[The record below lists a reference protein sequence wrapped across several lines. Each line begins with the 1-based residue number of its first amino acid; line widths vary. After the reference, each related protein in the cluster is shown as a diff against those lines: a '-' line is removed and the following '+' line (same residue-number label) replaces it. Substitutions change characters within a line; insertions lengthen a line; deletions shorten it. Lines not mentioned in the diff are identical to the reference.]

1 MVSAIKQVPE
11 PSDGRPSAGP
21 VNAAPDRGTA
31 GSAARTFGDVRPAG
45 TTARSG
51 PAGTSAPSG
60 PPVAG
65 RDAAQRSPVDPAGA
79 GGSSVDPAGAGGS
92 SVDPADAG
100 RSTVAADAVGP
111 STGGAAPPVGHAVGH
126 PAGYPATW
134 HALVFRT
141 RIWIKRARIVGVR
154 VAALVATGVSRL
166 IPGIRY
172 LLRSLHSKWRRSLQF
187 RTVLTTLMLAI
198 TSFAVVG
205 AYLSSQIANNLFQE
219 RLVQAESETRYN
231 VKQVQDTFDG
241 AQLTDQSSVITLVYD
256 TLNAVEGRGDVIQRR
271 YVFEAMPE
279 QTKPRNRWVESR
291 ASDQLTI
298 SVIPTDLRTAVQNSG
313 KEQFWAS
320 TEFPVGTED
329 RPGIAVGNKVTFNG
343 TVYELYLIYD
353 LNTAQ
358 KTLDEIQNVLLA
370 GGAVLALLIGA
381 VAWYVTRN
389 VVSPVSHA
397 ALVSEKLAA
406 GQLQERMVVK
416 GEDEVA
422 RLGASFNHMAASLQ
436 EQITQLA
443 TLSQMQQRFVSDVSH
458 ELRTPLTTVRMAAE
472 VLYDA
477 RHDFD
482 PINKRSAELLYNQVE
497 RFQSLLADLLEISRF
512 DAGVATLDAEPGD
525 IVQLVS
531 HVMEGVA
538 PVAAEYGSEVTLNA
552 PAGSIIAE
560 MDDRRIDRILR
571 NLVLNALEHG
581 EGRPVNISVTA
592 NDTAVAVAVRDH
604 GIGMTPAEAA
614 RVFDRFWRADPARA
628 RTTGGSGLGLSIAAE
643 DTKLHNGWLQAWG
656 RKGSGANFRLTLPLR
671 QGETITKSPLQLEPV
686 DVGLQGADGRNTM
699 LLVDPSPVPRPDDGN
714 PDSSVAAGGPPAAGT
729 AGLRTMP
736 DPGPADPELKE
747 GL

>member
-1 MVSAIKQVPE
+1 MVSATKQVPE
-11 PSDGRPSAGP
+11 PSGP
-21 VNAAPDRGTA
+21 EAHRTPDLAAAKGPEHTDALLAELETLPFRARIWRRRGVIV
-31 GSAARTFGDVRPAG
+31 GLRVARLVRIGLIRFFPG
-45 TTARSG
+45 IRF
-51 PAGTSAPSG
+51 
-60 PPVAG
+60 
-65 RDAAQRSPVDPAGA
+65 
-79 GGSSVDPAGAGGS
+79 
-92 SVDPADAG
+92 AG
-100 RSTVAADAVGP
+100 RS
-111 STGGAAPPVGHAVGH
+111 
-126 PAGYPATW
+126 
-134 HALVFRT
+134 
-141 RIWIKRARIVGVR
+141 
-154 VAALVATGVSRL
+154 
-166 IPGIRY
+166 
-172 LLRSLHSKWRRSLQF
+172 LRRRWRRSLQL
-187 RTVLTTLMLAI
+187 RTVLTTLFLAV

-205 AYLSSQIANNLFQE
+205 AYLSNQIANNLFQE
-219 RLVQAESETRYN
+219 RLTQAESETRYY

-241 AQLTDQSSVITLVYD
+241 AQVTDQSSVITLVYD
-256 TLNAVEGRGDVIQRR
+256 TLNAVEGRGSVIQRR

-291 ASDQLTI
+291 ASDQLTV
-298 SVIPTDLRTAVQNSG
+298 SVIPADLRKAVQDSG
-313 KEQFWAS
+313 KDQYWAS
-320 TEFPVGTED
+320 TVIPVGTED

-358 KTLDEIQNVLLA
+358 QTLDEIQSVLLA
-370 GGAVLALLIGA
+370 GGAVLVLIIVA
-381 VAWYVTRN
+381 IAWYVTRN

-512 DAGVATLDAEPGD
+512 DAGVAVLDAEPED
-525 IVQLVS
+525 ILQVIA
-531 HVMEGVA
+531 HVIDGAA
-538 PVAAEYGSEVTLNA
+538 PVAAEYGSE
-552 PAGSIIAE
+552 IILA
-560 MDDRRIDRILR
+560 RRRGHRGGNGRPRIDRILR
-571 NLVLNALEHG
+571 NLILNAVEHG
-581 EGRPVNISVTA
+581 EGRPVTVTVAA
-592 NDTAVAVAVRDH
+592 NQSAVAVAVRDQ
-604 GIGMTPAEAA
+604 GIGMAPAEAA

-628 RTTGGSGLGLSIAAE
+628 RTTGGSGLGLSIAME

-656 RKGSGANFRLTLPLR
+656 RKGRGANFRLTLPLR
-671 QGETITKSPLQLEPV
+671 QGEEIERSPVQLEPEDIILPGV
-686 DVGLQGADGRNTM
+686 PHEKNM
-699 LLVDPSPVPRPDDGN
+699 LVLG
-714 PDSSVAAGGPPAAGT
+714 
-729 AGLRTMP
+729 
-736 DPGPADPELKE
+736 PGPAGVHAPASTAAQPKE
-747 GL
+747 SP

>member
-1 MVSAIKQVPE
+1 M
-11 PSDGRPSAGP
+11 AGVFSELP
-21 VNAAPDRGTA
+21 
-31 GSAARTFGDVRPAG
+31 
-45 TTARSG
+45 
-51 PAGTSAPSG
+51 
-60 PPVAG
+60 
-65 RDAAQRSPVDPAGA
+65 
-79 GGSSVDPAGAGGS
+79 
-92 SVDPADAG
+92 
-100 RSTVAADAVGP
+100 
-111 STGGAAPPVGHAVGH
+111 
-126 PAGYPATW
+126 
-134 HALVFRT
+134 FRT
-141 RIWIKRARIVGVR
+141 RIWFRRARIVGLRVLRLVR
-154 VAALVATGVSRL
+154 TGLIRL
-166 IPGIRY
+166 LPGVRF
-172 LLRSLHSKWRRSLQF
+172 LLRALHRRWRRSLQF
-187 RTVLTTLMLAI
+187 RTVLTTLLLSI
-198 TSFAVVG
+198 GSFAVVG
-205 AYLSSQIANNLFQE
+205 AYLSNQIANNLFQE
-219 RLVQAESETRYN
+219 RLTQAESETLYH

-241 AQLTDQSSVITLVYD
+241 AQVTDQSSVITLVYD
-256 TLNAVEGRGDVIQRR
+256 TLNAVEGRGNVIQRR

-298 SVIPTDLRTAVQNSG
+298 SVIPPELRKAVQESG
-313 KEQFWAS
+313 KDQFWAS

-370 GGAVLALLIGA
+370 GGAVLVLIIGA
-381 VAWYVTRN
+381 IAWYVTRN

-397 ALVSEKLAA
+397 AVVSEKLAA

-512 DAGVATLDAEPGD
+512 DAGVAVLDAEPTD
-525 IVQLVS
+525 ILQLLTNV
-531 HVMEGVA
+531 VEDA
-538 PVAAEYGSEVTLNA
+538 QPVAAEYGSEVTIN
-552 PAGSIIAE
+552 SQEESVVVE
-560 MDDRRIDRILR
+560 MDDRRIERILR
-571 NLVLNALEHG
+571 NLVLNALEHS
-581 EGRPVNISVTA
+581 EGKPVNISVAA
-592 NDTAVAVAVRDH
+592 NETAVAVAVRDH
-604 GIGMTPAEAA
+604 GIGMTQAEAA

-656 RKGSGANFRLTLPLR
+656 NKGTGSNFRLTLPLR
-671 QGETITKSPLQLEPV
+671 QGEAISKSPLLLEPA
-686 DVGLQGADGRNTM
+686 DVELPGGAGQGTM
-699 LLVDPSPVPRPDDGN
+699 LLLDSVAPPEGGGISAFAGPAVPGPAA
-714 PDSSVAAGGPPAAGT
+714 PDSAAPGPKPAAGREE
-729 AGLRTMP
+729 A
-736 DPGPADPELKE
+736 K
-747 GL
+747 

>member
-1 MVSAIKQVPE
+1 
-11 PSDGRPSAGP
+11 
-21 VNAAPDRGTA
+21 
-31 GSAARTFGDVRPAG
+31 
-45 TTARSG
+45 
-51 PAGTSAPSG
+51 
-60 PPVAG
+60 
-65 RDAAQRSPVDPAGA
+65 
-79 GGSSVDPAGAGGS
+79 
-92 SVDPADAG
+92 
-100 RSTVAADAVGP
+100 
-111 STGGAAPPVGHAVGH
+111 
-126 PAGYPATW
+126 
-134 HALVFRT
+134 
-141 RIWIKRARIVGVR
+141 
-154 VAALVATGVSRL
+154 
-166 IPGIRY
+166 
-172 LLRSLHSKWRRSLQF
+172 
-187 RTVLTTLMLAI
+187 
-198 TSFAVVG
+198 
-205 AYLSSQIANNLFQE
+205 
-219 RLVQAESETRYN
+219 AESETRYY
-231 VKQVQDTFDG
+231 VQQVQDTFDG
-241 AQLTDQSSVITLVYD
+241 AQVTDQSSVITLVYD
-256 TLNAVEGRGDVIQRR
+256 TLNAVEGTGSVIQRR

-298 SVIPTDLRTAVQNSG
+298 RVIPADLRAAVQNSG

-320 TEFPVGTED
+320 TEFPVGTQD

-370 GGAVLALLIGA
+370 GGAVLVLMIGA
-381 VAWYVTRN
+381 IAWYVTRN

-477 RHDFD
+477 REEFD

-512 DAGVATLDAEPGD
+512 DAGAATLDAEPTD

-531 HVMEGVA
+531 HVMDGVA

-552 PAGSIIAE
+552 PAGSIIVE

-581 EGRPVNISVTA
+581 EGRAVNISVAA

-604 GIGMTPAEAA
+604 GIGMAPAETA

-628 RTTGGSGLGLSIAAE
+628 RTTGGSGLGLAIAAE
-643 DTKLHNGWLQAWG
+643 DTKLHDGWLQAWG
-656 RKGSGANFRLTLPLR
+656 QKESGSNFRLTLPLR
-671 QGETITKSPLQLEPV
+671 RGETITKSPLQLEPV
-686 DVGLQGADGRNTM
+686 DVGIPGAGRERTM
-699 LLVDPSPVPRPDDGN
+699 VLLDRAPDSEPRPAGDTGM
-714 PDSSVAAGGPPAAGT
+714 DSGAAGSPGSIGT
-729 AGLRTMP
+729 GTKDRS
-736 DPGPADPELKE
+736 
-747 GL
+747 

>member
-11 PSDGRPSAGP
+11 PADRSVAQAAGPESGHDTTPDMTPDMTRGEAPAESSASHEPVPGVPESAVAESAVPESGVAESGEPESQEPESPSAGP
-21 VNAAPDRGTA
+21 GSRGPWRGLA
-31 GSAARTFGDVRPAG
+31 
-45 TTARSG
+45 
-51 PAGTSAPSG
+51 
-60 PPVAG
+60 
-65 RDAAQRSPVDPAGA
+65 
-79 GGSSVDPAGAGGS
+79 
-92 SVDPADAG
+92 
-100 RSTVAADAVGP
+100 
-111 STGGAAPPVGHAVGH
+111 
-126 PAGYPATW
+126 
-134 HALVFRT
+134 FRT
-141 RIWIKRARIVGVR
+141 RLWAKRARIVGVR
-154 VAALVATGVSRL
+154 VARLVRTGAGSL
-166 IPGIRY
+166 LPGIRY
-172 LLRSLHSKWRRSLQF
+172 LLRAVQRKWRRSLQF
-187 RTVLTTLMLAI
+187 RTVLTTLLLAI
-198 TSFAVVG
+198 GSFAVVG
-205 AYLSSQIANNLFQE
+205 AYLSNQIANNLFQE
-219 RLVQAESETRYN
+219 RLAQAESETRYN

-241 AQLTDQSSVITLVYD
+241 AQVTDQSSVITLVYD
-256 TLNAVEGRGDVIQRR
+256 TLNAVEGRGSVIQRR

-298 SVIPTDLRTAVQNSG
+298 AVIPPELRKAVQDSG
-313 KEQFWAS
+313 KDQYWAS
-320 TEFPVGTED
+320 TQFPVGTED

-370 GGAVLALLIGA
+370 GGALLVLMIGG

-397 ALVSEKLAA
+397 AVVSEKLAA

-477 RHDFD
+477 REDFD

-512 DAGVATLDAEPGD
+512 DAGAATLDAEPTD
-525 IVQLVS
+525 IVQLVA
-531 HVMEGVA
+531 HVIEGVA
-538 PVAAEYGSEVTLNA
+538 PVAAEYGSAVTFNA
-552 PAGSIIAE
+552 PAGSIIVD

-581 EGRPVNISVTA
+581 EGRPVNISVAA

-643 DTKLHNGWLQAWG
+643 DTKLHDGWLQAWG
-656 RKGSGANFRLTLPLR
+656 SKGNGSNFRLTLPLR
-671 QGETITKSPLQLEPV
+671 RDEPITRSPLQLEPV
-686 DVGLQGADGRNTM
+686 NVGLPGPGSQRTV
-699 LLVDPSPVPRPDDGN
+699 LLLDR
-714 PDSSVAAGGPPAAGT
+714 PPAAAVPAADTPEGT
-729 AGLRTMP
+729 QGKPDGGTGADDLMADGLAGDGATGVGGASPGGGAAGLRGHGT
-736 DPGPADPELKE
+736 E
-747 GL
+747 GRA

>member
-1 MVSAIKQVPE
+1 MVSVTKQVPE
-11 PSDGRPSAGP
+11 PSRGASDDAKAELAVSQSQATSPAVREGRPEGEERPGPEHTDALAGVLSGLP
-21 VNAAPDRGTA
+21 FR
-31 GSAARTFGDVRPAG
+31 ARLW
-45 TTARSG
+45 AR
-51 PAGTSAPSG
+51 
-60 PPVAG
+60 
-65 RDAAQRSPVDPAGA
+65 
-79 GGSSVDPAGAGGS
+79 
-92 SVDPADAG
+92 
-100 RSTVAADAVGP
+100 
-111 STGGAAPPVGHAVGH
+111 
-126 PAGYPATW
+126 
-134 HALVFRT
+134 
-141 RIWIKRARIVGVR
+141 RARIVALR
-154 VAALVATGVSRL
+154 VYRL
-166 IPGIRY
+166 IRIGLGRIVPGMHF
-172 LLRSLHSKWRRSLQF
+172 LLRSVRRRWRRSLQF
-187 RTVLTTLMLAI
+187 RTVLTTLLLSI

-205 AYLSSQIANNLFQE
+205 AYLSNQIANNLFQE
-219 RLVQAESETRYN
+219 RLTQAESETLYN
-231 VKQVQDTFDG
+231 VKQVQETFDG
-241 AQLTDQSSVITLVYD
+241 AQVTDQSSVITLVYD
-256 TLNAVEGRGDVIQRR
+256 TLNAVEGRGNVIQRR

-298 SVIPTDLRTAVQNSG
+298 SVIPPELRKAVQESG
-313 KEQFWAS
+313 KDQFWAS
-320 TEFPVGTED
+320 ISFPVGTED
-329 RPGIAVGNKVTFNG
+329 RPGIAVGNKVRFNG

-353 LNTAQ
+353 LNSAQ
-358 KTLDEIQNVLLA
+358 KTLDEIQNVLWA
-370 GGAVLALLIGA
+370 GGAALVLMIGGI
-381 VAWYVTRN
+381 AWYVTRN

-512 DAGVATLDAEPGD
+512 DAGVAVLDAEATD
-525 IVQLVS
+525 ILQLVS
-531 HVMEGVA
+531 HVIDGVG
-538 PVAAEYGSEVTLNA
+538 PVAAEYGSEIVLNCRHE
-552 PAGSIIAE
+552 SIIVE
-560 MDDRRIDRILR
+560 MDARRIDRILR

-581 EGRPVNISVTA
+581 EGKPIHISVSA
-592 NDTAVAVAVRDH
+592 NESAVAIAVRDH
-604 GIGMTPAEAA
+604 GIGMSPAEAA

-656 RKGSGANFRLTLPLR
+656 NKGTGSNFRLTLPLR
-671 QGETITKSPLQLEPV
+671 QGEAITKSPLQLEPA
-686 DVGLQGADGRNTM
+686 DVGLPGSMTQRS
-699 LLVDPSPVPRPDDGN
+699 LLII
-714 PDSSVAAGGPPAAGT
+714 DSAAPLAGQMEAGQMELPAAE
-729 AGLRTMP
+729 AGRTGAGETGVQGSH
-736 DPGPADPELKE
+736 DR
-747 GL
+747 

>member
-1 MVSAIKQVPE
+1 M
-11 PSDGRPSAGP
+11 R
-21 VNAAPDRGTA
+21 
-31 GSAARTFGDVRPAG
+31 
-45 TTARSG
+45 
-51 PAGTSAPSG
+51 
-60 PPVAG
+60 
-65 RDAAQRSPVDPAGA
+65 
-79 GGSSVDPAGAGGS
+79 
-92 SVDPADAG
+92 
-100 RSTVAADAVGP
+100 
-111 STGGAAPPVGHAVGH
+111 
-126 PAGYPATW
+126 
-134 HALVFRT
+134 FRT
-141 RIWIKRARIVGVR
+141 RLWVKRARIVGVR
-154 VAALVATGVSRL
+154 VARLVSIGASRL
-166 IPGIRY
+166 LPGIRY
-172 LLRSLHSKWRRSLQF
+172 LLRSLHRKWRRSLQF

-198 TSFAVVG
+198 SSFAVVG
-205 AYLSSQIANNLFQE
+205 AYLSNQIANNLFQE

-231 VKQVQDTFDG
+231 VKQIQDTFDG
-241 AQLTDQSSVITLVYD
+241 AQVTDQSSVITLVYD
-256 TLNAVEGRGDVIQRR
+256 TLNAVEGRGSVIQRR

-298 SVIPTDLRTAVQNSG
+298 SVIPTELRKAVQDSG

-477 RHDFD
+477 RGDFD
-482 PINKRSAELLYNQVE
+482 PVNKRSAELLYNQVE
-497 RFQSLLADLLEISRF
+497 RFQSLLTDLLEISRF

-552 PAGSIIAE
+552 PAGSIIVD

-581 EGRPVNISVTA
+581 EGRPVNISV
-592 NDTAVAVAVRDH
+592 
-604 GIGMTPAEAA
+604 AA
-614 RVFDRFWRADPARA
+614 
-628 RTTGGSGLGLSIAAE
+628 
-643 DTKLHNGWLQAWG
+643 
-656 RKGSGANFRLTLPLR
+656 
-671 QGETITKSPLQLEPV
+671 
-686 DVGLQGADGRNTM
+686 
-699 LLVDPSPVPRPDDGN
+699 
-714 PDSSVAAGGPPAAGT
+714 
-729 AGLRTMP
+729 
-736 DPGPADPELKE
+736 
-747 GL
+747 

>member
-1 MVSAIKQVPE
+1 MPEHTDAFGARLARLPAQV
-11 PSDGRPSAGP
+11 
-21 VNAAPDRGTA
+21 
-31 GSAARTFGDVRPAG
+31 
-45 TTARSG
+45 
-51 PAGTSAPSG
+51 
-60 PPVAG
+60 
-65 RDAAQRSPVDPAGA
+65 
-79 GGSSVDPAGAGGS
+79 
-92 SVDPADAG
+92 
-100 RSTVAADAVGP
+100 
-111 STGGAAPPVGHAVGH
+111 
-126 PAGYPATW
+126 
-134 HALVFRT
+134 
-141 RIWIKRARIVGVR
+141 RIWRRRALIVAVR
-154 VAALVATGVSRL
+154 VGRLVRTGLDRFF
-166 IPGIRY
+166 PGIRY
-172 LLRSLHSKWRRSLQF
+172 LLHSVQRRWRRSLQF
-187 RTVLTTLMLAI
+187 RTVLTTLLLSI
-198 TSFAVVG
+198 SSFAIVG
-205 AYLSSQIANNLFQE
+205 AYLSNQIANNLFQE
-219 RLVQAESETRYN
+219 RLTQAESETRYN

-241 AQLTDQSSVITLVYD
+241 AQVTDQSSVITLVYD
-256 TLNAVEGRGDVIQRR
+256 TLNAVEGRGSVIQRR

-298 SVIPTDLRTAVQNSG
+298 SVIPPELRAAVQKSG

-358 KTLDEIQNVLLA
+358 QTLNEIQNVLWA
-370 GGAVLALLIGA
+370 GGAALILMIGGI
-381 VAWYVTRN
+381 AWYVTRN

-397 ALVSEKLAA
+397 AVVSEKLAA

-472 VLYDA
+472 VLFDA

-512 DAGVATLDAEPGD
+512 DAGVAMLDAEATD

-531 HVMEGVA
+531 HVMEGAA
-538 PVAAEYGSEVTLNA
+538 PVAEEYGSGMTLNA
-552 PAGSIIAE
+552 PEGSVVVE
-560 MDDRRIDRILR
+560 MDARRIDRILR

-581 EGRPVNISVTA
+581 EGQPVNISVA
-592 NDTAVAVAVRDH
+592 SNETAVAVTVRDH
-604 GIGMTPAEAA
+604 GIGMSPAEAA

-628 RTTGGSGLGLSIAAE
+628 RTTGGSGLGLSIATE

-656 RKGSGANFRLTLPLR
+656 NSGVGSNFRLTLPLK
-671 QGETITKSPLQLEPV
+671 QGGTITKSPLQLEPA
-686 DVGLQGADGRNTM
+686 DVGLPGHGDHSV
-699 LLVDPSPVPRPDDGN
+699 LVLGSA
-714 PDSSVAAGGPPAAGT
+714 AAGVADAGEEVDATTEADEARVHGGARVPGGTHVPGGTGTSGAAGT
-729 AGLRTMP
+729 GKRS
-736 DPGPADPELKE
+736 
-747 GL
+747 

>member
-1 MVSAIKQVPE
+1 MSPPLERGAPEQPARTSVDVHETGLTAPVSDATDAGTPAAGPPE
-11 PSDGRPSAGP
+11 PAVP
-21 VNAAPDRGTA
+21 
-31 GSAARTFGDVRPAG
+31 
-45 TTARSG
+45 
-51 PAGTSAPSG
+51 
-60 PPVAG
+60 
-65 RDAAQRSPVDPAGA
+65 GA
-79 GGSSVDPAGAGGS
+79 GLPDSPAALW
-92 SVDPADAG
+92 
-100 RSTVAADAVGP
+100 
-111 STGGAAPPVGHAVGH
+111 HAVR
-126 PAGYPATW
+126 
-134 HALVFRT
+134 FRT
-141 RIWIKRARIVGVR
+141 RIWVKRARIVGVR
-154 VAALVATGVSRL
+154 VARLVGIGASRL
-166 IPGIRY
+166 LPGIRY
-172 LLRSLHSKWRRSLQF
+172 LLRSVHRKWRRSLQF

-198 TSFAVVG
+198 SSFAVVG
-205 AYLSSQIANNLFQE
+205 AYLSNQIANNLFQE

-241 AQLTDQSSVITLVYD
+241 AQVTDQSSVITLVYD
-256 TLNAVEGRGDVIQRR
+256 TLNAVEGRGSVIQRR

-298 SVIPTDLRTAVQNSG
+298 SVIPPELRKAVQDSG

-477 RHDFD
+477 REDFD
-482 PINKRSAELLYNQVE
+482 PVNKRSAELLYNQVE

-538 PVAAEYGSEVTLNA
+538 PVAAEYGSQITLNA
-552 PAGSIIAE
+552 PAGSIIVD

-581 EGRPVNISVTA
+581 EGRPVNISVAA
-592 NDTAVAVAVRDH
+592 NDHAVAVAVRDH
-604 GIGMTPAEAA
+604 GIGMAPAEAA

-656 RKGSGANFRLTLPLR
+656 RKGSGANFRLTLPLH

-686 DVGLQGADGRNTM
+686 DVGLHGAAGQRTM
-699 LLVDPSPVPRPDDGN
+699 LLLDPAPAPRGGNQVAGSGPDDG
-714 PDSSVAAGGPPAAGT
+714 PRA
-729 AGLRTMP
+729 
-736 DPGPADPELKE
+736 PGPADAGTTYPGTAGTGTKE
-747 GL
+747 RS

>member
-1 MVSAIKQVPE
+1 MSAPLDRGAPENAVRTSVDLHEPGATAPVS
-11 PSDGRPSAGP
+11 
-21 VNAAPDRGTA
+21 AAPDASCAPAGESEPETTGPGTA
-31 GSAARTFGDVRPAG
+31 GP
-45 TTARSG
+45 
-51 PAGTSAPSG
+51 
-60 PPVAG
+60 
-65 RDAAQRSPVDPAGA
+65 
-79 GGSSVDPAGAGGS
+79 
-92 SVDPADAG
+92 
-100 RSTVAADAVGP
+100 
-111 STGGAAPPVGHAVGH
+111 AAPPPGAPG
-126 PAGYPATW
+126 PAAAPPAPRLAGLADGW
-134 HALVFRT
+134 QSMRFRT
-141 RIWIKRARIVGVR
+141 RLWVKRARIVGVR
-154 VAALVATGVSRL
+154 VARLVSIGASRL
-166 IPGIRY
+166 LPGIRY
-172 LLRSLHSKWRRSLQF
+172 LLRSLHRKWRRSLQF

-198 TSFAVVG
+198 SSFAVVG
-205 AYLSSQIANNLFQE
+205 AYLSNQIANNLFQE

-231 VKQVQDTFDG
+231 VKQIQDTFDG
-241 AQLTDQSSVITLVYD
+241 AQVTDQSSVITLVYD
-256 TLNAVEGRGDVIQRR
+256 TLNAVEGRGSVIQRR

-298 SVIPTDLRTAVQNSG
+298 SVIPPELRQAVQDSG

-477 RHDFD
+477 RGDFD
-482 PINKRSAELLYNQVE
+482 PVNKRSAELLYNQVE

-552 PAGSIIAE
+552 PAGSIIVD

-581 EGRPVNISVTA
+581 EGRPVNISVAA
-592 NDTAVAVAVRDH
+592 NDNAVAVAVRDH

-656 RKGSGANFRLTLPLR
+656 RKGGGANFRLTLALR

-686 DVGLQGADGRNTM
+686 DVGLQGAGSDRTM
-699 LLVDPSPVPRPDDGN
+699 LLLDHSPAPRTDNDNGNDG
-714 PDSSVAAGGPPAAGT
+714 AGGSGT
-729 AGLRTMP
+729 GTK
-736 DPGPADPELKE
+736 DGS
-747 GL
+747 

>member
-1 MVSAIKQVPE
+1 MTAPASVAAGHGQGPGRRGPAGAE
-11 PSDGRPSAGP
+11 PGTDRTGP
-21 VNAAPDRGTA
+21 PPDPAPPDPAPT
-31 GSAARTFGDVRPAG
+31 GSAAAPA
-45 TTARSG
+45 AAG
-51 PAGTSAPSG
+51 PAGLA
-60 PPVAG
+60 AG
-65 RDAAQRSPVDPAGA
+65 WQ
-79 GGSSVDPAGAGGS
+79 
-92 SVDPADAG
+92 
-100 RSTVAADAVGP
+100 
-111 STGGAAPPVGHAVGH
+111 
-126 PAGYPATW
+126 ATR
-134 HALVFRT
+134 FRT
-141 RIWIKRARIVGVR
+141 RLWVKRARIVGVR
-154 VAALVATGVSRL
+154 VARLVGIGASGL
-166 IPGIRY
+166 LPGIRY
-172 LLRSLHSKWRRSLQF
+172 LLRSLHRKWRRSLQF

-198 TSFAVVG
+198 ASFAVVG
-205 AYLSSQIANNLFQE
+205 AYLSNQIANNLFQE

-241 AQLTDQSSVITLVYD
+241 AQVTDQSSVITLVYD
-256 TLNAVEGRGDVIQRR
+256 TLNAVEGRGSVIQRR

-298 SVIPTDLRTAVQNSG
+298 SVIPPELRKAVQDSG

-477 RHDFD
+477 REDFD

-552 PAGSIIAE
+552 PAGSIIVD

-581 EGRPVNISVTA
+581 EGRPVNISVAA
-592 NDTAVAVAVRDH
+592 NDNAVAVAVRDH

-656 RKGSGANFRLTLPLR
+656 RKGGGANFRLTLALR

-686 DVGLQGADGRNTM
+686 DVGLQGAGQ
-699 LLVDPSPVPRPDDGN
+699 RPDHAAAGPLAGAARRQRERGRRRIRRRDACCPRGRHRSPGPGSG
-714 PDSSVAAGGPPAAGT
+714 PDQRKPERRTGHERFPPEGHPRGGGAAGGPAVPAD
-729 AGLRTMP
+729 LMRP
-736 DPGPADPELKE
+736 DPPLGPGGEKH
-747 GL
+747 

>member
-1 MVSAIKQVPE
+1 MGSG
-11 PSDGRPSAGP
+11 SGP
-21 VNAAPDRGTA
+21 RGN
-31 GSAARTFGDVRPAG
+31 SAAAGNARDGARKPGPRP
-45 TTARSG
+45 G
-51 PAGTSAPSG
+51 PEHT
-60 PPVAG
+60 
-65 RDAAQRSPVDPAGA
+65 DAFGA
-79 GGSSVDPAGAGGS
+79 GLGGL
-92 SVDPADAG
+92 P
-100 RSTVAADAVGP
+100 
-111 STGGAAPPVGHAVGH
+111 
-126 PAGYPATW
+126 
-134 HALVFRT
+134 L
-141 RIWIKRARIVGVR
+141 RARIWRRRALIVVLRVGRLVR
-154 VAALVATGVSRL
+154 TGLDR
-166 IPGIRY
+166 IFPGIRY
-172 LLRSLHSKWRRSLQF
+172 LLHSLQRRWRRSLQF
-187 RTVLTTLMLAI
+187 RTVLTTLLLSI
-198 TSFAVVG
+198 SSFAIVG
-205 AYLSSQIANNLFQE
+205 AYLSNQIANNLFNE
-219 RLVQAESETRYN
+219 RLTQAESETRYN

-241 AQLTDQSSVITLVYD
+241 AQVTDQSSVITLVYD
-256 TLNAVEGRGDVIQRR
+256 TLNAVEGKGSVIQRR

-298 SVIPTDLRTAVQNSG
+298 SVIPPDLRAAVQDSG

-358 KTLDEIQNVLLA
+358 QTLNEIQNVLWA
-370 GGAVLALLIGA
+370 GGAALILMIGGI
-381 VAWYVTRN
+381 AWYVTRN

-397 ALVSEKLAA
+397 AVVSEKLAA

-477 RHDFD
+477 RNDFD

-512 DAGVATLDAEPGD
+512 DAGVAMLDAEATD
-525 IVQLVS
+525 IVQLIS
-531 HVMEGVA
+531 HVMEGAA
-538 PVAAEYGSEVTLNA
+538 PVAEEYGSKMQLNA
-552 PAGSIIAE
+552 PEGSVVVE
-560 MDDRRIDRILR
+560 MDSRRIDRILR
-571 NLVLNALEHG
+571 NLILNALEHG
-581 EGRPVNISVTA
+581 EGRAVNISVA
-592 NDTAVAVAVRDH
+592 SNADAVAVTVRDH
-604 GIGMTPAEAA
+604 GIGMSPAEAA

-628 RTTGGSGLGLSIAAE
+628 RTTGGSGLGLSIATE

-656 RKGSGANFRLTLPLR
+656 NTGVGSNFRLTLPLK
-671 QGETITKSPLQLEPV
+671 QGGTITKSPLPLEPA
-686 DVGLQGADGRNTM
+686 DVGFGRPGDHSVLVLGHGATAALEGSAPKDPAPNDSAAAANT
-699 LLVDPSPVPRPDDGN
+699 DAATGHSAAAASPAKD
-714 PDSSVAAGGPPAAGT
+714 AEPAA
-729 AGLRTMP
+729 AAAARKPEAART
-736 DPGPADPELKE
+736 GERS
-747 GL
+747 

>member
-1 MVSAIKQVPE
+1 M
-11 PSDGRPSAGP
+11 
-21 VNAAPDRGTA
+21 
-31 GSAARTFGDVRPAG
+31 
-45 TTARSG
+45 
-51 PAGTSAPSG
+51 
-60 PPVAG
+60 
-65 RDAAQRSPVDPAGA
+65 
-79 GGSSVDPAGAGGS
+79 
-92 SVDPADAG
+92 
-100 RSTVAADAVGP
+100 
-111 STGGAAPPVGHAVGH
+111 
-126 PAGYPATW
+126 
-134 HALVFRT
+134 VFRVSLWV
-141 RIWIKRARIVGVR
+141 RRARIVGVR
-154 VAALVATGVSRL
+154 VARLVRTGVDL
-166 IPGIRY
+166 LLPGVRY
-172 LLRSLHSKWRRSLQF
+172 LLHSLRRRWRRSLQF
-187 RTVLTTLMLAI
+187 RTVLTTLMLAV

-219 RLVQAESETRYN
+219 RLTQAESETRYS

-241 AQLTDQSSVITLVYD
+241 AQVTDQSSVITLVYD
-256 TLNAVEGRGDVIQRR
+256 TLNAVEGRGSVVQRR

-298 SVIPTDLRTAVQNSG
+298 SVIPTDLRKAVQESG
-313 KEQFWAS
+313 KAQFWAP
-320 TEFPVGTED
+320 TEFAVGTED

-358 KTLDEIQNVLLA
+358 TTLDEIQGVLLA
-370 GGAVLALLIGA
+370 GAAVLVLMIGA

-477 RHDFD
+477 REDFD

-512 DAGVATLDAEPGD
+512 DAGAATLDAEPTD
-525 IVQLVS
+525 IVQLVA
-531 HVMEGVA
+531 HVIEGVG
-538 PVAAEYGSEVTLNA
+538 PVAVEYGSVVTLNA
-552 PAGSIIAE
+552 PVDGIVVD

-571 NLVLNALEHG
+571 NLILNALEHG
-581 EGRPVNISVTA
+581 EGRPVNVSVAA
-592 NDTAVAVAVRDH
+592 NETAVAVAVRDH
-604 GIGMTPAEAA
+604 GIGMAPADAA

-643 DTKLHNGWLQAWG
+643 DTKLHDGWLQAWG
-656 RKGSGANFRLTLPLR
+656 ERANGSNFRLTLPLR
-671 QGETITKSPLQLEPV
+671 QGESIGRSPLQLEPV
-686 DVGLQGADGRNTM
+686 DVTFPGSGRDRTM
-699 LLVDPSPVPRPDDGN
+699 LLLEHAQAPQDQS
-714 PDSSVAAGGPPAAGT
+714 AAGLPRGAAQPVNAHAATPFPPATGT
-729 AGLRTMP
+729 KDGS
-736 DPGPADPELKE
+736 
-747 GL
+747 